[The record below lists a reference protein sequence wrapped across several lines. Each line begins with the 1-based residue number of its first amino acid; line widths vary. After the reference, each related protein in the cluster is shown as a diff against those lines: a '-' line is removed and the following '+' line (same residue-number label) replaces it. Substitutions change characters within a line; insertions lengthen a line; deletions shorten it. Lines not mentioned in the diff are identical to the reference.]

1 MMYLAI
7 AGASVDIDAHL
18 DLCAQLSVAQ
28 THTVPPA
35 HPPPCNYILDDVAC
49 LKMDGQCTRMATKRN
64 ETKRNAR
71 KIPVQRR
78 LPQLL
83 VRSLL
88 LLRNVLRLHSP
99 TPSTCSCICKRILF

>member
-64 ETKRNAR
+64 ETKRNETKRTEDPRSAPPAAAPCP
-71 KIPVQRR
+71 KPPAAAQCAASA
-78 LPQLL
+78 LADALHLQLYM
-83 VRSLL
+83 
-88 LLRNVLRLHSP
+88 
-99 TPSTCSCICKRILF
+99 